1 MRCRQ
6 RTECRSRTS
15 MMKAPSCTGT
25 FVCLY
30 IAYFTY
36 TFVSSFYIVA
46 FVIIFVQCRCIFI
59 IFTTMANHPGA
70 LWRTPLP
77 TRPATPP
84 ATLSRSWE
92 PALAATARWSEIF
105 FISINHDV
113 MIFQIMISTSVMVR
127 ADVHRNHK
135 DIDK

>member
-1 MRCRQ
+1 MQ
-6 RTECRSRTS
+6 AENGVQIQNIYDE
-15 MMKAPSCTGT
+15 GT
-25 FVCLY
+25 VLHRYICMFVYSVFYMY
-30 IAYFTY
+30 I
-36 TFVSSFYIVA
+36 
-46 FVIIFVQCRCIFI
+46 CIFI
-59 IFTTMANHPGA
+59 LHSCICNYSCPVQVYIIFTMMANHPGA

-77 TRPATPP
+77 TRPPTPP

-92 PALAATARWSEIF
+92 PALAATARWSEIL